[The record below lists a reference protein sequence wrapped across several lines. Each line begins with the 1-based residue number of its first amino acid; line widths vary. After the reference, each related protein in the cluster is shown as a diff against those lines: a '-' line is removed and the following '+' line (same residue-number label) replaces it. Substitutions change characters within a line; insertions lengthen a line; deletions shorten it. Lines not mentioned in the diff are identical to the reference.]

1 MPARVQRLPNIS
13 GLSQADCRYRLRSLG
28 FLVDLIQAFVRR
40 NRKQLLNICKF
51 YLYLNMKYR
60 SDPDW
65 TGIGMKIPRRDGRV
79 VIQYLW
85 GEDKDKFSPDI

>member
-1 MPARVQRLPNIS
+1 
-13 GLSQADCRYRLRSLG
+13 
-28 FLVDLIQAFVRR
+28 
-40 NRKQLLNICKF
+40 
-51 YLYLNMKYR
+51 MKYR